1 MNNNK
6 NIAKYSDMII
16 TAWLDRLIEEGVS
29 INKLPQVYIRT
40 LKEVLDYQCV
50 EEDLHNS

>member
-1 MNNNK
+1 MEENK
-6 NIAKYSDMII
+6 DIAKYSDMVIS
-16 TAWLDRLIEEGVS
+16 AWLDELIEEGVS

-40 LKEVLDYQCV
+40 LKQVLDYQYV